1 MVIRPCEPRGSSW
14 SADYRAYAVELYRQF
29 EAGRITK
36 EEMQLLLANR
46 YPRPDLPDERTL
58 RRWAHEKYRDLPEKR
73 REFFE
78 TQAIG
83 EYSAQQQVLATPW
96 VHQSLRPLR
105 TRSFMLSG
113 IEWLCSLMMNFVVA
127 LSMIQAMAY
136 VSNYVGES
144 PNEMLK
150 SPA

>member
-36 EEMQLLLANR
+36 EEMQLLLAN
-46 YPRPDLPDERTL
+46 
-58 RRWAHEKYRDLPEKR
+58 
-73 REFFE
+73 
-78 TQAIG
+78 
-83 EYSAQQQVLATPW
+83 
-96 VHQSLRPLR
+96 LR